1 MTCREMLK
9 MEHPENVKDIYMAG
23 CKGCPHH
30 YNYMDRP
37 EVDDCGECVIKCSS
51 CWDRE
56 IPETTTTPTTRAEIL
71 EAAAKIVSGHRTED
85 YGSPEDNFTTIALLW
100 DTYIAA
106 NCMKNEELT
115 ITAQDVAAM
124 LILLKIGRLG
134 SGAGSADCWV
144 DIAGYAA
151 CGGEIAMKGGD

>member
-1 MTCREMLK
+1 MTFREKLALEHSEYVSESFTGGCRHCPVDYGYEHVLPDDCTEMSCRE
-9 MEHPENVKDIYMAG
+9 
-23 CKGCPHH
+23 
-30 YNYMDRP
+30 
-37 EVDDCGECVIKCSS
+37 

-56 IPETTTTPTTRAEIL
+56 IPTEQPTNKCLTRAEIL
-71 EAAAKIVSGHRTED
+71 EAAAKIVSGHRVDD
-85 YGSPEDNFTTIALLW
+85 YGSPEDNFATIALLW

-106 NCMKNEELT
+106 NCLKNDNLT

-134 SGAGSADCWV
+134 SGAGSADCWI

-151 CGGEIAMKGGD
+151 CGGEIAMNGGE